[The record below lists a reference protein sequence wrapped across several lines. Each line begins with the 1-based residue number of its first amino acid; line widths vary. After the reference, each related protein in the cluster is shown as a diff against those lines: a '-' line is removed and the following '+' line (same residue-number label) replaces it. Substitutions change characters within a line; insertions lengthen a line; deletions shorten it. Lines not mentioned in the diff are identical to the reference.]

1 MIDDHD
7 ECSGWMFLLVPAHPG
22 CPGQVPQSRKM
33 VVCVC
38 VCPAYVIH
46 QRTMLYTWLVMCIAH
61 RWTTH
66 MAGLPCNPSAVAGS
80 PAYGVCHLG
89 GRHRTGNS
97 AGGQWQNCTTCR
109 QWEGRWEIRNTY
121 GSSVTRTMRGWLNNN
136 GETLGQNR
144 GGVGHFLID

>member
-1 MIDDHD
+1 MTTMSVVG
-7 ECSGWMFLLVPAHPG
+7 ECFFWYRLTRVVPDRFHRA
-22 CPGQVPQSRKM
+22 VKWL
-33 VVCVC
+33 CVC